1 MQQSSIRYIKN
12 LSMFLM
18 VALFLFSCKNVEEN
32 KQELDIP
39 VVEEV
44 ALETKNETE
53 SELTGVLHGE
63 YIYTPEAAVFTGKT
77 FIYGV
82 ELNDLAR
89 ELATRVDAVKKEDY
103 DIVPVSIQGKIT
115 KKPEGTEGWD
125 EIITITQII
134 SVSDTPIEADVKI

>member
-12 LSMFLM
+12 LSMFLL
-18 VALFLFSCKNVEEN
+18 VTLFLFSCKNVEEK

-44 ALETKNETE
+44 ALETE
-53 SELTGVLHGE
+53 SEISGVLHGE

-89 ELATRVDAVKKEDY
+89 ELAARVDAVKKDDY

-115 KKPEGTEGWD
+115 KKPEGSEGWD

>member
-12 LSMFLM
+12 LSMFLL
-18 VALFLFSCKNVEEN
+18 VTLFLFSCKNLEEK

-44 ALETKNETE
+44 ALETE
-53 SELTGVLHGE
+53 SEISGVLHGE

-89 ELATRVDAVKKEDY
+89 ELATRVDAVKKDDY

>member
-1 MQQSSIRYIKN
+1 MQQNSIRYIKN
-12 LSMFLM
+12 LSMFLL
-18 VALFLFSCKNVEEN
+18 VTLFLFSCKNVEEK

-44 ALETKNETE
+44 ALETE
-53 SELTGVLHGE
+53 SEISGVLHGE

-89 ELATRVDAVKKEDY
+89 ELAARVDAVKKDDY

-115 KKPEGTEGWD
+115 KKPEGSEGWD

>member
-12 LSMFLM
+12 LSMFLL
-18 VALFLFSCKNVEEN
+18 VTLFLFSCKNVEEK

-44 ALETKNETE
+44 ALETE
-53 SELTGVLHGE
+53 SEISGVLHGE

-89 ELATRVDAVKKEDY
+89 ELATRVDAVKKDDY